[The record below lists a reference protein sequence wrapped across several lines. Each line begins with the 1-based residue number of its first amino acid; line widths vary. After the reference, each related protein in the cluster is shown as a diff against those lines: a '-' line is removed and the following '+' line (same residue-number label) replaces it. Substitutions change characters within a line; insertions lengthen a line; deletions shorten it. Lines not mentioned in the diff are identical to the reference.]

1 MFEIS
6 STDCLGNEVAVI
18 TNNVNTLQAKY
29 QSVVDQYKL
38 TWLDF
43 DIEGSALDNMAANDR
58 RNQALSA
65 IQKANKN
72 VKIAYTLPVVTSG
85 LLSNSMNLLRS
96 ANRFGLRVDLVNIM
110 TMSMGISNG
119 ATGMG
124 DANVQAAQNL
134 RRQLVGLG
142 MTNTLVGLTPMVY

>member
-1 MFEIS
+1 MFGIS
-6 STDCLGNEVAVI
+6 SPDCLGNEVAVI

-65 IQKANKN
+65 LQKANKN